1 MKFKLTG
8 SYKTAEALR
17 ARLDELHL
25 DVTLDDKLEGA
36 RGPLGQG
43 IEWAEGRTA
52 SNRFAIHPME
62 GWDATTEG
70 TPSEL
75 TLRRWR
81 RFGLSGA
88 SLIWGGEA
96 FAVQADGRANKNQLY
111 LSDEDTALRS
121 LEALRAEVLAGREE
135 IGMAADAGPI
145 GLQLTHSGRWSRPL
159 GPPAPQPATRD
170 ALLDERAGA
179 DVELLTD
186 EELQAIRDR
195 YVIAAKVAKRAG
207 FDFVD
212 VKACH
217 GYLLHELLGAH
228 GRPGPYGGAPF
239 ENRTRLFVEIIEA
252 IRAEVPGLEIGVRVS
267 LADVVPHR
275 PSSHDDRRGEAAA
288 DTWAHGFG
296 VDHDHA
302 DQFAMDEPFQFLKL
316 VQSLGVRMIN
326 VTLGSPY
333 YNPHL
338 QRPAAYP
345 PSDGYQPFA
354 DPLVF
359 VADHLEIVRKAK
371 AAFPELLFVGTGY
384 TYLMDWLPHVAQAE
398 VRAGHVDFVGLG
410 RMVLSYPDLPRDVL
424 EGREFQR
431 KLVCRT
437 FSDCTTA
444 PRNGL
449 KSGCYPL
456 DALYKAMPERA
467 ELETLKTAK
476 KKTQQAAAESPS

>member
-8 SYKTAEALR
+8 SYKTADALR
-17 ARLDELHL
+17 ARLDELSL
-25 DVTLDDKLEGA
+25 DVFLDDKLEGA
-36 RGPLGQG
+36 RGPLGQS
-43 IEWAEGRTA
+43 IEWAEGKTA

-62 GWDATTEG
+62 GWDATTDG
-70 TPSEL
+70 TPTEL

-88 SLIWGGEA
+88 ALIWGGEA
-96 FAVQADGRANKNQLY
+96 FAVQADGRANAHQLF
-111 LSDEDTALRS
+111 LGDQDSAVQSLIALRS
-121 LEALRAEVLAGREE
+121 EVLAGRAE
-135 IGMAADAGPI
+135 IGMDADAGPI

-159 GPPAPQPATRD
+159 GPTAPRPATRD
-170 ALLDERAGA
+170 ALLDGRVGA
-179 DVELLTD
+179 ETPLLTD
-186 EELQAIRDR
+186 DELQGIRDR
-195 YVIAAKVAKRAG
+195 YVLAAKAADRAG

-228 GRPGPYGGAPF
+228 GRPGPYGGPSF
-239 ENRTRLFVEIIEA
+239 ENRTRLFVEIVQA
-252 IRAEVPGLEIGVRVS
+252 IQAEVPGMEIGVRVS

-275 PSSHDDRRGEAAA
+275 PSTHEDRRGEAAA
-288 DTWAHGFG
+288 ETWEHGFG
-296 VDHDHA
+296 VDHDDA
-302 DQFAMDEPFQFLKL
+302 TRFQLDEPFAFLDL
-316 VQSLGVRMIN
+316 VRSLGIRMVN

-359 VADHLEIVRKAK
+359 VTEHLEIVRKAK
-371 AAFPELLFVGTGY
+371 AKFPDLLFVGTGY

-444 PRNGL
+444 PRNGM
-449 KSGCYPL
+449 KSGCFPL
-456 DALYKAMPERA
+456 DSLYKAMPER
-467 ELETLKTAK
+467 ERLEAIK
-476 KKTQQAAAESPS
+476 KEQKERV

>member
-17 ARLDELHL
+17 ARLDELEL
-25 DVTLDDKLEGA
+25 DLFLDETLEGS
-36 RGPLGQG
+36 RGPLGQP
-43 IEWAEGRTA
+43 IEWAEGKTA

-62 GWDATTEG
+62 GWDAGTDG

-96 FAVQADGRANKNQLY
+96 FAVQADGRANPNQLY
-111 LSDEDTALRS
+111 LDDVETAVQS
-121 LEALRAEVLAGREE
+121 LIALRAEVLAGREE

-159 GPPAPQPATRD
+159 GPQAPKPATRD
-170 ALLDERAGA
+170 ELLDERAGQ
-179 DVELLTD
+179 DMELLTD

-195 YVIAAKVAKRAG
+195 YVLAAKAASRAG

-239 ENRTRLFVEIIEA
+239 ENRTRLFVEIVRA
-252 IRAEVPGLEIGVRVS
+252 IQAEVPGMEIGVRVS

-275 PSSHDDRRGEAAA
+275 PSTHDDRRGEAAA
-288 DTWAHGFG
+288 ETWKHGFG
-296 VDHDHA
+296 VDHDQA
-302 DQFAMDEPFQFLKL
+302 DHFELDEPLAFLEL
-316 VQSLGVRMIN
+316 VQSLGIRMVN

-359 VADHLEIVRKAK
+359 VAEHIEIVRLVKAR
-371 AAFPELLFVGTGY
+371 FPDLLFVGTGY
-384 TYLMDWLPHVAQAE
+384 TYLMDWLPNVAQAE

-444 PRNGL
+444 PRNGM

-467 ELETLKTAK
+467 QLETIK
-476 KKTQQAAAESPS
+476 KQQKERI